1 MQSLVA
7 AGRLQKAE
15 HLSEMQKPV
24 LEPEGSAE
32 VGQEREMNSEQT
44 CACGEPMRGGV
55 CSDPE
60 CRYNVPRVTKYE
72 IAALDAISAGR
83 SMADMLQLLPA
94 NTPKDELQRYSS
106 AYADLRRR
114 NASAPPY

>member
-1 MQSLVA
+1 MQPLVA

-72 IAALDAISAGR
+72 IAALDAITAGR
-83 SMADMLQLLPA
+83 TMADMLQLLPA